1 MQSAALAAVRADD
14 TQRESVGGGAGIGCC
29 CSCCYCWKELPI
41 KVSVMPALVAWALLE
56 FQFRGL
62 SRDDAGRLDA
72 PHKADG
78 EQIRKK
84 LE

>member
-1 MQSAALAAVRADD
+1 M
-14 TQRESVGGGAGIGCC
+14 
-29 CSCCYCWKELPI
+29 
-41 KVSVMPALVAWALLE
+41 KVSVRPALVAWALLE

-62 SRDDAGRLDA
+62 SRDDAGQLDA

-84 LE
+84 WRNVERSEKIMEVPQNQRFGFLDQPLAW

>member
-1 MQSAALAAVRADD
+1 M
-14 TQRESVGGGAGIGCC
+14 
-29 CSCCYCWKELPI
+29 
-41 KVSVMPALVAWALLE
+41 SVMPALVAWALLE

-62 SRDDAGRLDA
+62 SRDDAGQLDA

-84 LE
+84 LEWNVERSEKIMEVPQNQRFGFLDQPLAW